1 LDLVGQERESEREEL
16 EKRKVAE
23 SKWADELHRL
33 REEKKELNEH
43 MAMLGGDSKAEV
55 LINQIKAEKKRL
67 QHDLEDQQRERQQ
80 VEDAAGVLRR
90 EMHGLRNELVET
102 ELRLSSLGEMEGKLE
117 GAEER
122 LARTQVE
129 LTKAFEE
136 RKSLADELNDLGTA
150 SRGSEE
156 TRKKLADEI
165 TDLRSASEEAE
176 QVAEDAVRKAVA
188 EVRKESEGALQ
199 KAVQEARKVAEN
211 TTRKAAEEAR
221 REAEAGRKA
230 SEKARREVE
239 KSARKAAEELRKAAR
254 PGLGSSKRRRS
265 AAAADDLRSE
275 AATKLPKKRSSKP
288 VRLEVAPEPVV
299 KLPVE
304 AKEGLFE
311 DPRLGPL
318 FNRPPRE
325 KDDLT
330 RLSGVGEVIRDRLY
344 EAGIYT
350 FRQVAKWRAPQ
361 IKEVSEELK
370 LRDRVKRDGWQK
382 QARALHRE
390 KYGKAP

>member
-1 LDLVGQERESEREEL
+1 
-16 EKRKVAE
+16 
-23 SKWADELHRL
+23 
-33 REEKKELNEH
+33 
-43 MAMLGGDSKAEV
+43 M
-55 LINQIKAEKKRL
+55 
-67 QHDLEDQQRERQQ
+67 
-80 VEDAAGVLRR
+80 
-90 EMHGLRNELVET
+90 
-102 ELRLSSLGEMEGKLE
+102 
-117 GAEER
+117 
-122 LARTQVE
+122 
-129 LTKAFEE
+129 
-136 RKSLADELNDLGTA
+136 
-150 SRGSEE
+150 
-156 TRKKLADEI
+156 
-165 TDLRSASEEAE
+165 
-176 QVAEDAVRKAVA
+176 
-188 EVRKESEGALQ
+188 
-199 KAVQEARKVAEN
+199 
-211 TTRKAAEEAR
+211 
-221 REAEAGRKA
+221 
-230 SEKARREVE
+230 
-239 KSARKAAEELRKAAR
+239 
-254 PGLGSSKRRRS
+254 
-265 AAAADDLRSE
+265 
-275 AATKLPKKRSSKP
+275 
-288 VRLEVAPEPVV
+288 RLEVAPEPVV